1 MNQTATIKT
10 IQQIKDERQAKLD
23 ALMTTCGVFWA
34 FSDAQFYENKTP
46 LKEGDKYVSM
56 GMGGYMP
63 KSNVDS
69 FKNGMNAINKEYKA
83 EIKANKGARRA
94 NIAYELSNHECYY
107 TGDITDALKA
117 LGPGYTRAEVKKVYN
132 EEREAVEAR
141 N

>member
-23 ALMTTCGVFWA
+23 ELMTACGVFWA
-34 FSDAQFYENKTP
+34 FSNTQFKENKTP

-56 GMGGYMP
+56 GMGGYIP
-63 KSNVDS
+63 KGNLDI
-69 FKNGMNAINKEYKA
+69 FLDGMAAIKKQYNSD
-83 EIKANKGARRA
+83 IKANKGAKRA
-94 NIAYELSNHECYY
+94 NIAYELLNHECYY

-117 LGPGYTRAEVKKVYN
+117 LGSGYSRAEVQKVYN
-132 EEREAVEAR
+132 EERTAVEER